1 MPRRVSV
8 EEQERMG
15 LLVRREATVVQASPH
30 QMMPEPHSSY
40 PSQPIPAQPVRSTSH
55 LEGNYS
61 DRARSFSIATWQMS
75 SVTAVS
81 TVVLS
86 QLAWGY
92 PILSLTTL
100 AWLVTGY
107 LLVWLASF
115 TLHTLVSP
123 EGVDVLNAVFMWRY
137 LKREQTERH
146 RRYWH
151 RQGSL

>member
-1 MPRRVSV
+1 MARITI

-15 LLVRREATVVQASPH
+15 MIVRRAAPVITP
-30 QMMPEPHSSY
+30 MPGKTMREMDSSY
-40 PSQPIPAQPVRSTSH
+40 EPVTIPPQPIRSTSH
-55 LEGNYS
+55 LEGSYS
-61 DRARSFSIATWQMS
+61 DRARGFSIATWQMS

-107 LLVWLASF
+107 LLVWFVSF
-115 TLHTLVSP
+115 TLHTVVSP
-123 EGVDVLNAVFMWRY
+123 EGADILNTVFMWRY
-137 LKREQTERH
+137 LRREQNERH
-146 RRYWH
+146 RRYWQ
-151 RQGSL
+151 RQEGA